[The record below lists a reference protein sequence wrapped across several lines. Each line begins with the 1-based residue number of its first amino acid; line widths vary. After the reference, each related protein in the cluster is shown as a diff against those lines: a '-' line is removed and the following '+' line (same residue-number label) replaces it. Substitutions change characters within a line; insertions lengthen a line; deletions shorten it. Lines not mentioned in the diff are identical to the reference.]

1 MRDHEDTFF
10 ALHVFDPLET
20 NHFIT
25 KFFFAIFEKIGERKS
40 YLDQEPVSRSRA
52 KAFKPWLGLDTNH
65 AFRYPVERTYFRAL
79 GPVVRTPVS
88 ADPGLNFNPGFF
100 FFIPKALSPDNFLYS
115 FSISNHQI
123 VGKENSTELAF

>member
-20 NHFIT
+20 NHFII

-40 YLDQEPVSRSRA
+40 YLDQEPVSRSPA

-79 GPVVRTPVS
+79 GPQLFERQ
-88 ADPGLNFNPGFF
+88 L
-100 FFIPKALSPDNFLYS
+100 ALAR
-115 FSISNHQI
+115 
-123 VGKENSTELAF
+123 G